1 MAIVDA
7 KYRFIWASCGFPGN
21 SHDSIIF
28 QSTELWEDITE
39 REIIPSLGRNVNGVT
54 VSPVIL
60 GDSAFPFR
68 TWLMKPFK
76 NAVLTPQQRYFNY
89 RLSRGRMVTEG
100 AYGQLKG
107 RWRVLLRKCES
118 RPEEVTLASLACIV
132 LHNVCLDR
140 GDTISKKLDLTRDP
154 STGELRDRATIRRL
168 LQMRNCPKIRD
179 TCPQETRI

>member
-1 MAIVDA
+1 MLNI
-7 KYRFIWASCGFPGN
+7 
-21 SHDSIIF
+21 DSFGLVVGSQGILMTIIF

-54 VSPVIL
+54 VLPVIL

-68 TWLMKPFK
+68 TWLMKPFT

-107 RWRVLLRKCES
+107 RWRILLRKCES
-118 RPEEVTLASLACIV
+118 RADWLHWPALFSIMFVLTEVTLLHKSLI
-132 LHNVCLDR
+132 
-140 GDTISKKLDLTRDP
+140 
-154 STGELRDRATIRRL
+154 
-168 LQMRNCPKIRD
+168 
-179 TCPQETRI
+179 

>member
-1 MAIVDA
+1 MQQHFPTTEAQYKEKVLDMEQLWHFPYAWGAIDGCHLPLKCPAGGAESRKEYHNFKNFYSIVLMAIVDA

-68 TWLMKPFK
+68 TWLMKPFTS
-76 NAVLTPQQRYFNY
+76 AVLTPQQRYFNY
-89 RLSRGRMVTEG
+89 RLSRG
-100 AYGQLKG
+100 
-107 RWRVLLRKCES
+107 
-118 RPEEVTLASLACIV
+118 
-132 LHNVCLDR
+132 
-140 GDTISKKLDLTRDP
+140 
-154 STGELRDRATIRRL
+154 
-168 LQMRNCPKIRD
+168 
-179 TCPQETRI
+179 

>member
-1 MAIVDA
+1 MLNI
-7 KYRFIWASCGFPGN
+7 
-21 SHDSIIF
+21 DSFGLVVGSQGILMTIIF

-54 VSPVIL
+54 VLPVIL

-68 TWLMKPFK
+68 TWLMKPFT

-107 RWRVLLRKCES
+107 RWRILRKCERRADWLHWPALFS
-118 RPEEVTLASLACIV
+118 IMFVLTEVTLLHKSLI
-132 LHNVCLDR
+132 
-140 GDTISKKLDLTRDP
+140 
-154 STGELRDRATIRRL
+154 
-168 LQMRNCPKIRD
+168 
-179 TCPQETRI
+179 